1 MIKMKKHNNHCST
14 CRLSCG
20 NWSGSNSKLM
30 FNQNPVKVI
39 DAKFQRFISL
49 CLKNYLNLAL
59 EKKRKKINLTKQA
72 LKLATRGRQILVYI

>member
-1 MIKMKKHNNHCST
+1 MKALSRPGHCST

-30 FNQNPVKVI
+30 LNQNPVKLI
-39 DAKFQRFISL
+39 DAKFQCFISL
-49 CLKNYLNLAL
+49 CLKNYFNLAL

-72 LKLATRGRQILVYI
+72 LKLATRGRQILEYI